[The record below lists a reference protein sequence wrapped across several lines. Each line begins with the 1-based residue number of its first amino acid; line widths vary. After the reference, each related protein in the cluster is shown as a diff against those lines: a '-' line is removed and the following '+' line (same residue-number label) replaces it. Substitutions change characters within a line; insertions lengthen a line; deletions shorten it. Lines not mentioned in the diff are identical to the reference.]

1 MVPAIIAGAV
11 AAGSIATSLYN
22 SYQDRKAREQ
32 SRAALNAQLSEAN
45 NNYDQTI
52 RDIEAYYKKRGGMG
66 TAGDVTSYRDLMAKY
81 NPNDY
86 IVDVTDPNNQFNY
99 KGTRDDF
106 LNPYYNKIIQ
116 DTSDQVQHSAAG
128 AGLGRGSA
136 AAYMIAKEVAEKDN
150 ELFKEAQQEYKDDRN
165 FEYNKYS
172 DYIKQ
177 QQEALNQKRAAMDT
191 KMTLQGN
198 LANDYYSVMDAQ
210 QSDLLKAKQDKIN
223 TASQYAI
230 AMAGL

>member
-22 SYQDRKAREQ
+22 SYQDRKAREE
-32 SRAALNAQLSEAN
+32 SRAALNAQLASAN
-45 NNYDQTI
+45 KSYDETI
-52 RDIEAYYKKRGGMG
+52 KEIGDYYKKRGGMG
-66 TAGDVTSYRDLMAKY
+66 TAADVKSYRDLMAAY

-86 IVDVTDPNNQFNY
+86 IVDMTDPDNQFRY

-106 LNPYYNKIIQ
+106 LNPYYNQIIQ
-116 DTSDQVQHSAAG
+116 DTTDQVQHSAAG

-136 AAYMIAKEVAEKDN
+136 AAYMIAKEVAEKNN
-150 ELFKEAQQEYKDDRN
+150 ELYKEAQQEYKDDRN

-210 QSDLLKAKQDKIN
+210 QSDLLKAKQDKMN

>member
-1 MVPAIIAGAV
+1 MVPAIVAGAV

-22 SYQDRKAREQ
+22 SYQDRKARSE
-32 SRAALNAQLSEAN
+32 SRAALASQLGEAN
-45 NNYDQTI
+45 KSYDQTI
-52 RDIEAYYKKRGGMG
+52 KEIGEYYKNRGSLG
-66 TAGDVTSYRDLMAKY
+66 TDADVTAYRDLMSAY

-86 IVDVTDPNNQFNY
+86 IVDVTDPNNQFQY
-99 KGTRDDF
+99 TKTRDDF

-116 DTSDQVQHSAAG
+116 DTTDQVQHSAAG

-136 AAYMIAKEVAEKDN
+136 AAYMIAKEVAEKNN
-150 ELFKEAQQEYKDDRN
+150 ELYKEAQQEYKDDRN
-165 FEYNKYS
+165 FEYNRYS

-198 LANDYYSVMDAQ
+198 LANDYYSVMDAR
-210 QSDLLKAKQDKIN
+210 QSDLLKAQQDKIN

-230 AMAGL
+230 AMSGL